1 MTGFKLS
8 RIIGGVFKL
17 LLVAL
22 IGLIFGLLI
31 WRVWFSTKVPDTVDT
46 LMPNSALHSAYLQ
59 YGEELTLRYQEQGTI
74 TRGKNNAGYFS
85 VVSCVFIPEAEQ
97 VQIVFRYNNGTI
109 DHLAE
114 DYNLEAVPDKSEHLF
129 DVTLVRTTDLTPD
142 DASDN
147 NDASTL
153 AKQRFQPTGSL
164 RDETLLYTYYRYV
177 FDGVTAEDLTDGIFV
192 DVYYNGAI
200 NYEATAYG
208 TLCIYSRGE
217 EWKEYKPSRADRD
230 ALEQAG

>member
-1 MTGFKLS
+1 MAKF
-8 RIIGGVFKL
+8 IIGEILKFLFTVFI
-17 LLVAL
+17 AL
-22 IGLIFGLLI
+22 ICGILI
-31 WRVWFSTKVPDTVDT
+31 WRAFFSTRVPDSVDS
-46 LMPNSALHSAYLQ
+46 LLPNATLHSAYLQ
-59 YGEELTLRYQEQGTI
+59 YGDDLTLRYQEQASI
-74 TRGKNNAGYFS
+74 IRGESNAGYFW

-97 VQIVFRYNNGTI
+97 VQIVFRYNNSTI

-177 FDGVTAEDLTDGIFV
+177 FDGVTVEDLTDGIFV